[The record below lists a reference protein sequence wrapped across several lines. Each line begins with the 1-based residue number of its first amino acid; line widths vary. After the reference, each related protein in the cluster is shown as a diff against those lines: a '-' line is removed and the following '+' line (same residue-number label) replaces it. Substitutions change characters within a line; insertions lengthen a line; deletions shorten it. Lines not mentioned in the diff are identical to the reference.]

1 VLKKQLLNA
10 VAFVVVSICMIGVD
24 VSVIPFEAITCHRV
38 GVTCTHVTVSKGFT
52 ICTDVVPSK
61 KVPVA
66 GDILRE

>member
-1 VLKKQLLNA
+1 
-10 VAFVVVSICMIGVD
+10 MIGVD

-66 GDILRE
+66 GDIVREYRAVGEKNNGLPSTSPIV